1 VALGNPLGAPG
12 FGMSPL
18 LLERRAM
25 TDESKSGAE
34 GLFPADYAN
43 KGWTFAM
50 GMTYTRLT
58 ATEVVLEWTV
68 SEIHYQPYGIVHG
81 GVYAGAIETACSMGA
96 AAAAGPGVEVMGVEN
111 QTSFLRAVRSG
122 KLTVRA
128 TPVQVGRRLQLWEAR
143 VTDEQDRIIASGKVR
158 IFCERKG

>member
-1 VALGNPLGAPG
+1 
-12 FGMSPL
+12 
-18 LLERRAM
+18 M
-25 TDESKSGAE
+25 TSDGETGH
-34 GLFPADYAN
+34 FPTDYAD
-43 KGWTFAM
+43 KGFTAAM
-50 GMTYTRLT
+50 GMSYTRLT
-58 ATEVVLEWTV
+58 ATEVIMEWTV
-68 SEIHYQPYGIVHG
+68 SEVHYQPFGIVHG
-81 GVYAGAIETACSMGA
+81 GVYCGAIETACSMGA

-158 IFCERKG
+158 IFCERKGAPA